1 MLTLDFPSEESPEIF
16 VLRDGHKAS
25 NNLSG
30 VVSAMA
36 PERFVM
42 KM

>member
-1 MLTLDFPSEESPEIF
+1 MLTPDSLTEESGDF
-16 VLRDGHKAS
+16 FLHDGHKATS
-25 NNLSG
+25 NLSG

-36 PERFVM
+36 PELFVM

>member
-1 MLTLDFPSEESPEIF
+1 MLTPDSPTEESPEIF

-25 NNLSG
+25 SNLSG

-36 PERFVM
+36 PELFVM